1 MLCMEWESLPIY
13 FYVYALQSCRRN
25 ENSLSILWKED
36 SENIKSEQVT
46 DKVYFEMH
54 LHIWIYLILKFRPD
68 CYEVIGNSWILYY
81 DVSLRRNVKEVNDL
95 SLISVLKRSASG
107 MVTKFWPTNQYYSS
121 SKFNFSVAWII
132 TRGRKK

>member
-25 ENSLSILWKED
+25 ENSLS
-36 SENIKSEQVT
+36 ENIRSEQVT

-68 CYEVIGNSWILYY
+68 CYEVIGDFNTFKSWIFYY
-81 DVSLRRNVKEVNDL
+81 DVILRRNVSEVNDL

-107 MVTKFWPTNQYYSS
+107 MCTKFWPTNQYYSS
-121 SKFNFSVAWII
+121 SKFNVSVAWII